1 MTFLT
6 PPPDSPEVRA
16 LHEADLA
23 QDGFVMNLTHLWAHD
38 PPTNAAFTS
47 LLLRA
52 GEVAGLAPSDRG
64 VLICASAAALGDSYC
79 ALAWGGRLSRLLD
92 EETALAVLH
101 GQHDRLSTREA
112 ALARWASAVAR
123 DPSATTP
130 DDVALLRE
138 VGFDDRQVFAL
149 TTYVALRL
157 AFSTVNGALG
167 ATPDPRLRDDAPPAV
182 AEAVTWGRGVVD

>member
-38 PPTNAAFTS
+38 PPTNDAFTA
-47 LLLRA
+47 LLLRV

-64 VLICASAAALGDSYC
+64 VLVCATAATLGDSYC

-92 EETALAVLH
+92 EATALAVLR
-101 GQHDRLSTREA
+101 GQYDQLPAREA
-112 ALARWASAVAR
+112 ALARWASAVTR
-123 DPSATTP
+123 DPNATTA
-130 DDVALLRE
+130 DDVAALRQ
-138 VGFDDRQVFAL
+138 VGYDDRQVFAL
-149 TTYVALRL
+149 TTYVALRV

-167 ATPDPRLRDDAPPAV
+167 ATPDAPLRDVAPPAV
-182 AEAVTWGRGVVD
+182 AGTVTWGRGVEE